1 MADQVARMRDRF
13 PDLRHTEYCR
23 WWSTWVGP
31 IRPLHRRYTIQ
42 LQYVSRYWLGK
53 FEIINGYVPQVTMLD
68 PPLKLEHPRTG
79 KPVPHIGRTI
89 IRSDLPSASTI
100 RRQRSGR
107 RMNFLLT
114 RSCPGP
120 VTGWPVTRDG
130 SPPENGRVEAGIRLD
145 GRGINAG

>member
-31 IRPLHRRYTIQ
+31 VRPLHRRYTIQ
-42 LQYVSRYWLGK
+42 LRYVSRYWLGK
-53 FEIINGYVPQVTMLD
+53 LEIINGYVPQVALLD
-68 PPLKLEHPRTG
+68 PPLKLEHPRN
-79 KPVPHIGRTI
+79 IGGTI
-89 IRSDLPSASTI
+89 IRSDLSSASTI

-107 RMNFLLT
+107 RMNFLPT

-120 VTGWPVTRDG
+120 VTGWRVMRDG
-130 SPPENGRVEAGIRLD
+130 SPPENGQVEAGIRLD